1 MEGKK
6 LISVKV
12 STLLLIA
19 IIIILILIGILF
31 FIQYINKGDDTSQ
44 SNVNST
50 IDENTSNTNS
60 TANTVSN
67 SIDNPSVISTQYEEI
82 TSNLDGIDVLFVTD
96 ALDNGDDTY
105 TLRGVIYTQYTLS
118 EDEFDQIV
126 FDKQLEINNEFLD
139 LQNTNNEYSL
149 VDDSG
154 NVIYNIVKNND
165 DTYYL
170 ESASQSSN
178 VWKLT
183 DDYMEITASSD
194 TPCSIIESGTTTVS
208 DWFGNYSSDL
218 PSNTTNPDSK
228 YCYTFNFENDNC
240 TEVINVNTNNQ

>member
-1 MEGKK
+1 MSK
-6 LISVKV
+6 
-12 STLLLIA
+12 
-19 IIIILILIGILF
+19 
-31 FIQYINKGDDTSQ
+31 
-44 SNVNST
+44 
-50 IDENTSNTNS
+50 
-60 TANTVSN
+60 
-67 SIDNPSVISTQYEEI
+67 
-82 TSNLDGIDVLFVTD
+82 
-96 ALDNGDDTY
+96 
-105 TLRGVIYTQYTLS
+105 
-118 EDEFDQIV
+118 DEFDQIV

-139 LQNTNNEYSL
+139 LQNSNNEYSL

-183 DDYMEITASSD
+183 DDYMEITVSSD

-228 YCYTFNFENDNC
+228 YCYTFNFENGNC